1 MRNCINLGQAI
12 VPVTISGHQRTFINC
27 LPANDLELR
36 FQGTIFCEMDDL
48 DQTPPKQT
56 LIPSWALEK
65 QMVRAQ
71 FYVSQTTFGSLKFNK
86 KIFFHK
92 DLFVWN
98 G

>member
-48 DQTPPKQT
+48 YQTPPKQS
-56 LIPSWALEK
+56 LISLWDLEK
-65 QMVRAQ
+65 RVLQAQ
-71 FYVSQTTFGSLKFNK
+71 FYVSEKTFDGLKQ
-86 KIFFHK
+86 
-92 DLFVWN
+92 
-98 G
+98 

>member
-48 DQTPPKQT
+48 DQTPPERARIS
-56 LIPSWALEK
+56 LRVLEK
-65 QMVRAQ
+65 
-71 FYVSQTTFGSLKFNK
+71 
-86 KIFFHK
+86 
-92 DLFVWN
+92 
-98 G
+98 